1 MNRHQVLFGGYVR
14 ELRAAH
20 VFVTQ
25 WWSNLLAETARGT
38 ATPELAEQEVRLR
51 WPLGPTTHPRVIAV
65 VRKYYIACERLNM
78 TLEAEEQGAVADTTA
93 AAESDWGSESEEEAA
108 EGGERDDYWDEES
121 QIDPPTFLYDLLHGR
136 EDELAQ
142 FMAYLVFSPIGA
154 ENGLS
159 V

>member
-1 MNRHQVLFGGYVR
+1 MNRYKILFDDYVR

-20 VFVTQ
+20 EFVTR
-25 WWSNLLAETARGT
+25 WWSNLLAEAARST

-78 TLEAEEQGAVADTTA
+78 TLETEKQGSVADTTA
-93 AAESDWGSESEEEAA
+93 AAENDWGSESEEEAA
-108 EGGERDDYWDEES
+108 MGEEHDDYWDEECE
-121 QIDPPTFLYDLLHGR
+121 IDPPAFLYDVLYGR
-136 EDELAQ
+136 EDELAE
-142 FMAYLVFSPIGA
+142 FMAYLVFSPIGD